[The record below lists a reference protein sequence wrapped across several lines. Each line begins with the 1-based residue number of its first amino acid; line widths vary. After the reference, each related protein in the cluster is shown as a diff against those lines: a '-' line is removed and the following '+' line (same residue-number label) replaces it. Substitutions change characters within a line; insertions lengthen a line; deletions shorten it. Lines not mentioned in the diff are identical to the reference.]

1 MRSIIAIIAVLLVA
15 PVLAQPT
22 VSREQVG
29 EHEWVVLDNGLVR
42 VAVNPAEHARIEA
55 FRHLPT
61 GVDLMKRHLVTEKRE
76 PLLPVRRLE
85 ELGGAEDHFWGAV
98 VQWKVTDTRLL
109 RAEVV
114 EGAAVV
120 ETEGDHNGV
129 TVRRRLTLRP
139 DTVVVDVH
147 TTLTNAADKP
157 VTHSYWFHTT
167 PEISRRDWAQPAD
180 WRVPDEPELTVA
192 PVTDK
197 PGRLGREQPLVPGPG
212 TVVVDTSSYN
222 TFFAPAQPWF
232 AKWDRALGFSF
243 VVDFRMQD
251 MLPDGAL
258 FATRVRGAWP
268 GRNSLEVVTGTRS
281 LKPGETQ
288 EVPLRFMALPDSGT
302 PLAVSPSWALSLAG
316 DGYRLHALRGMA
328 AGTAEVVAAD
338 GTVTATCAIP
348 ALSAGKWHDLKVPA
362 ELAPTE
368 VRVNTQDTVE
378 TLPLCM
384 PVK

>member
-1 MRSIIAIIAVLLVA
+1 MRSIIAVIALLLVA

-22 VSREQVG
+22 VSRERVG

-55 FRHLPT
+55 LRYLPS
-61 GVDLMKRHLVTEKRE
+61 GVDLIKRHLVTEKRE

-98 VQWKVTDTRLL
+98 VQWKVKNTRLL

-129 TVRRRLTLRP
+129 TVRRRLALQP
-139 DTVVVDVH
+139 DTVVVDVR
-147 TTLTNAADKP
+147 TTLTNAAEKA

-192 PVTDK
+192 AVTDQ
-197 PGRLGREQPLVPGPG
+197 PGRLGRGQPLYPGPG

-243 VVDFRMQD
+243 IVDFRMPD

-268 GRNSLEVVTGTRS
+268 GRNTLEVVTGTRT

-302 PLAVSPSWALSLAG
+302 PLAVSASWALSLVE

-328 AGTAEVVAAD
+328 SSTAEVLAAGGSVA
-338 GTVTATCAIP
+338 ATCAIP
-348 ALSAGKWHDLKVPA
+348 ALSAGGYHDLKLAAGLSPA
-362 ELAPTE
+362 QA
-368 VRVNTQDTVE
+368 RVKTQDIVE
-378 TLPLCM
+378 TLTLCM